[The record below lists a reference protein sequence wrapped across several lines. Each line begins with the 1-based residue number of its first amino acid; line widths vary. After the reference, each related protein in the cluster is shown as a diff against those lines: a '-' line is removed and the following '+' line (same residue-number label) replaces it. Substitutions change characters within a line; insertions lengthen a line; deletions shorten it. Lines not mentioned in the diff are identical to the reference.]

1 MISGQCVHVA
11 TVWNAIRVGDGLYE
25 FLLAVYWRFWQGQ
38 LLPYAPQAK
47 RALYANLATA
57 LFLRALWQVVD
68 STAGDVVQLVRN
80 CHSVPAHCHGR
91 PRSFFDDIPQ
101 QAQNPTLGP
110 SVGTT
115 PSQISKI
122 AMMVGFWALI
132 PDNVTYLANLTY
144 FPPYTG
150 LDAV

>member
-80 CHSVPAHCHGR
+80 CHSDPAHCHGR

-101 QAQNPTLGP
+101 QAQNPTLSP

-122 AMMVGFWALI
+122 AMMVRILGFNPGKCDLF
-132 PDNVTYLANLTY
+132 NQLNLLPA
-144 FPPYTG
+144 FPNPS
-150 LDAV
+150 VR